1 MDERLE
7 KLKALGCDVD
17 AALARFMGDEQLY
30 FTCFESLKSDENF
43 EKLGDALGK
52 SDAKGAFHYA
62 HMLKGVYANMGMTPI
77 YNDCVAIVEPLR
89 SGSCPDRVL
98 ENYRSMQMF
107 MQTIKT
113 I

>member
-1 MDERLE
+1 MDERIK
-7 KLKALGCDVD
+7 KLKALGCDID
-17 AALARFMGDEQLY
+17 AALERFMGDKQLY
-30 FTCFESLKSDENF
+30 FICFEQMLTDDNF
-43 EKLGDALGK
+43 DKLGDALSK
-52 SDAKGAFHYA
+52 SDVNSAFHYA

-89 SGSCPDRVL
+89 SGSCTETLL
-98 ENYRSMQMF
+98 ESYRRMQMC

>member
-62 HMLKGVYANMGMTPI
+62 HMLKGVLSNMGITPA
-77 YNDCVAIVEPLR
+77 YKDCAAIVEPLR
-89 SGSCPDRVL
+89 SGSCTETLL
-98 ENYRSMQMF
+98 ESYRRMQMF